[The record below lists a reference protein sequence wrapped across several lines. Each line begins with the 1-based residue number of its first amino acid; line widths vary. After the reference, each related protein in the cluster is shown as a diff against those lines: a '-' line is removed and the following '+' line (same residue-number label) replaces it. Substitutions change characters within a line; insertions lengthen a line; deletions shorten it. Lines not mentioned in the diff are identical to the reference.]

1 MSINEIRESVEK
13 FNSVSFKLFALT
25 YIIEKLDENTYSIYA
40 TSMPNSK
47 RYFRSLDE
55 LLTKYRIFGDNI
67 ISNEDRIRKIEN

>member
-1 MSINEIRESVEK
+1 MKINEIRESVEK
-13 FNSVSFKLFALT
+13 NNCISFKLFALI
-25 YIIEKLDENTYSIYA
+25 YIIEKVDNQHYLIYT

-67 ISNEDRIRKIEN
+67 ISYEDRLRKIEK